1 MNKYLFL
8 AFTALGSTHVQAV
21 TNQATSHQSLN
32 WTAIGMFL
40 TVVFITL
47 LITWRAARQT
57 HSKEDFY
64 TAGNSISAQ
73 QNGLAIA
80 GDYMSASTLLGA
92 SSMVFFK
99 GYDGFI
105 YVTGFFVC
113 WPILTFLMAERLRNL
128 GKYTFADIV
137 SYRLDP
143 TKTRILATCGSLIVV
158 CCYLLLQMVG
168 AGQLV
173 KLLFGIDYKIAVVMV
188 GCLMLVYVMFG
199 GMLATTWIQ
208 IVKAILLLFGGTV
221 LLFLCLR
228 HFGFSLDNLV
238 TAATKNHQLGQK
250 VLEPGSMLSN
260 PINALSTS
268 IGLIFGLA
276 GLPHILMRFFTVS
289 NAQDAR
295 KSVFYA
301 SGYIG
306 YFFILVCVLGLAAIS
321 IIGTNP
327 NFYVNGQLG
336 GDLIGGSNMVA
347 IHLAGAMGGNIL
359 LGFLS
364 AVAFATILAVVAGLT
379 LAGASAISHDLFQKV
394 IKKGQAT
401 EKQEM
406 NVSRVAVVALGIVAI
421 ACGILFEKMNI
432 TFLMG
437 LTFGIA
443 ASANFPVLFLAMYW
457 KDLTTRGV
465 VWGGFAGIISSIT
478 FVVLSPTVWVG
489 VLGHDQA
496 IFPYDNPALFSMPLA
511 FIVSCVVSLMDRSE
525 RAALDRSGFEQQVVR
540 SELGAKQSDL
550 EKMPVH

>member
-1 MNKYLFL
+1 MNKSWLL
-8 AFTALGSTHVQAV
+8 IGLLGLSAQAH
-21 TNQATSHQSLN
+21 AAADSAYN
-32 WTAIGMFL
+32 WTAISMFCIIVGM
-40 TVVFITL
+40 TL
-47 LITWRAARQT
+47 FITWRAARQT
-57 HSKEDFY
+57 HSKDDFY
-64 TAGNSISAQ
+64 TAGSSISAQ

-105 YVTGFFVC
+105 YLIGFFVC

-143 TKTRILATCGSLIVV
+143 AKTRVLATCGSLIVV

-168 AGQLV
+168 AGQLI
-173 KLLFGIDYKIAVVMV
+173 KLLFGIDYKISVMLV

-208 IVKAILLLFGGTV
+208 IVKAILLLFGGT
-221 LLFLCLR
+221 LLVFLSLQY
-228 HFGFSLDNLV
+228 FDFSFNRL
-238 TAATKNHQLGQK
+238 TAAAVDHHQLGQN
-250 VLEPGSMLSN
+250 VLLPGSMLSN

-268 IGLIFGLA
+268 IALIFGLA

-289 NAQDAR
+289 SARDAR

-306 YFFILVCVLGLAAIS
+306 YFFILVCIIGLAAIT
-321 IIGTNP
+321 IIGSNP
-327 NFYVNGQLG
+327 YFYVNSQIG
-336 GDLIGGSNMVA
+336 GELIGGSNMVA
-347 IHLAGAMGGNIL
+347 IHLAGALGGNLL

-394 IKKGQAT
+394 IKKGNAT

-406 NVSRVAVVALGIVAI
+406 AVSRMAVLALGVIAI

-457 KDLTTRGV
+457 KDLTTRGAL
-465 VWGGFAGIISSIT
+465 WGGFSGIISSI
-478 FVVLSPTVWVG
+478 VLVILSPTVWVG
-489 VLGHDQA
+489 VFGYQTA

-511 FIVSCVVSLMDRSE
+511 FLVSCAVSLTDRSA
-525 RAALDRSGFEQQVVR
+525 RAAIDRAGFEKQVVR
-540 SELGAKQSDL
+540 SELGVPQADL
-550 EKMPVH
+550 EKAPAH

>member
-1 MNKYLFL
+1 MNKLL
-8 AFTALGSTHVQAV
+8 LLLLGLSLNLPAYAAGQ
-21 TNQATSHQSLN
+21 NLN
-32 WTAIGMFL
+32 WTAISMFAV
-40 TVVFITL
+40 VVFMTL
-47 LITWRAARQT
+47 LITWWAARRT
-57 HSKEDFY
+57 RSKEDFY

-80 GDYMSASTLLGA
+80 GDYMSASTLLGV

-128 GKYTFADIV
+128 GRYTFADIV

-143 TKTRILATCGSLIVV
+143 QKTRILATCGSLIVV
-158 CCYLLLQMVG
+158 VCYLLLQMVG
-168 AGQLV
+168 AGQLI
-173 KLLFGIDYKIAVVMV
+173 KLLFGIDYQISVILV

-208 IVKAILLLFGGTV
+208 ITKAILLLFGGTV
-221 LLFLCLR
+221 LLYLALK
-228 HFGFSLDNLV
+228 HFGFSLDRIAQ
-238 TAATKNHQLGQK
+238 AAVSSHQLGEK
-250 VLEPGSMLSN
+250 VLQPGGMLSN

-276 GLPHILMRFFTVS
+276 GLPHILMRFFTVP
-289 NAQDAR
+289 NAADAR
-295 KSVFYA
+295 RSVFYA

-306 YFFILVCVLGLAAIS
+306 YFFIIVCILGFAAIS
-321 IIGTNP
+321 IVGTSP
-327 NFYVNGQLG
+327 QFFVNGQVG
-336 GDLIGGSNMVA
+336 GELLGGSNMVA
-347 IHLAGAMGGNIL
+347 IHLAGALGGNAL

-379 LAGASAISHDLFQKV
+379 LAGASAISHDLFSKV

-406 NVSRVAVVALGIVAI
+406 LVSRLAVIGLGIVAI

-432 TFLMG
+432 AFLMG

-457 KDLTTRGV
+457 KDLTTRGAI
-465 VWGGFAGIISSIT
+465 WGGFTGIISAI
-478 FVVLSPTVWVG
+478 VLVILSPTVWVG
-489 VLGHDQA
+489 VMGYQTA
-496 IFPYDNPALFSMPLA
+496 IFPYDNPALFSMPFA
-511 FIVSCVVSLMDRSE
+511 FIVSIVISKLDQSE
-525 RAALDRSGFEQQVVR
+525 RARIDRAGFEQQVVR
-540 SELGAKQSDL
+540 SELGARQEDL
-550 EKMPVH
+550 EKAPLH

>member
-1 MNKYLFL
+1 MNKFL
-8 AFTALGSTHVQAV
+8 LLAMIVVSSSHAQAATHQA
-21 TNQATSHQSLN
+21 LN
-32 WTAIGMFL
+32 WTAIGMF
-40 TVVFITL
+40 TTIVFITL
-47 LITWRAARQT
+47 VITWQAARKT

-64 TAGNSISAQ
+64 TAGGSISAK

-137 SYRLDP
+137 SYRLEP
-143 TKTRILATCGSLIVV
+143 AKTRVLATCGSLIVV

-168 AGQLV
+168 AGQLI
-173 KLLFGIDYKIAVVMV
+173 KLLFGIDYTVAVVLV

-221 LLFLCLR
+221 LTFLCLR
-228 HFGFSLDNLV
+228 YFGFSFDNLV
-238 TAATKNHQLGQK
+238 AAAVKNHHLGQK
-250 VLEPGSMLSN
+250 VLEPGTMLSN

-268 IGLIFGLA
+268 LALIFGLA

-289 NAQDAR
+289 NAQEAR

-306 YFFILVCVLGLAAIS
+306 YFFILVCILGFAAIS

-327 NFYVNGQLG
+327 NFYVDGKLG
-336 GDLIGGSNMVA
+336 GELIGGSNMVA
-347 IHLAGAMGGNIL
+347 IHLAGALGGNLL

-406 NVSRVAVVALGIVAI
+406 NISRMAVIALGVIAI

-457 KDLTTRGV
+457 KDLTTRGAL
-465 VWGGFAGIISSIT
+465 WGGFTGIISAIVL
-478 FVVLSPTVWVG
+478 VVLSPTVWVG
-489 VLGHDQA
+489 VLGYAQA

-511 FIVSCVVSLMDRSE
+511 FIVSCVVSLTDHSE
-525 RAALDRSGFEQQVVR
+525 RAAIDRAGFEQQVVR
-540 SELGAKQSDL
+540 SELGARQADL
-550 EKMPVH
+550 EKVPVH